1 MGHLHDQ
8 LLAVLAVTSGQTAR
22 QLSATLEVGR
32 SSINSE
38 LYRRTDTFVHDGGQP
53 PRWSLRTATKTSNS
67 SSRPRPRPTRSA
79 APSRRHHAQLHA
91 DLYPWQQRALD
102 CWRAAN
108 HRGVIEAVT
117 GAGKTRVGLAAIADA
132 LDSSMRVLVVVPT
145 TVLLD
150 QWRQQIHKH
159 LGLQA
164 GALGGGH
171 KARLADHQVVVAM
184 VHSASRIER
193 LLPVSAGGLIVCDEV
208 HRYGATTFARVL
220 QEPFVRRLGLTATF
234 ERNDDGLDDHLLPY
248 FGGVTY
254 SLTYRK
260 ALDEQ
265 VIAPFRV
272 AIVRVDLDAEEQDRY
287 EETHREAQAA
297 RMKLIWEYGLPEEP
311 FGEFMAEVA
320 LLAGGPRKDPATK
333 LARRFLSSFTETR
346 RILGE
351 TSRKLDVLSHL
362 DPAILASHG
371 TLIFA
376 STVNGALRAA
386 RTVAASGIRADALHS
401 DMTLPERRAVLNR
414 FAQREL
420 QVVAAPLVLD
430 EGVDVPDANLAII
443 LAASKTRRQMIQRL
457 GRVVRLKTDGGRAHL
472 ALVVARN
479 TSEDPASGTHLD
491 FISEMLEV
499 ADDLRV
505 FDPPQHGEL
514 AGFLTGGEGGTHVE
528 FTGHRAVPRSDAVDP
543 HASTTHSTSTRAQ
556 ATRSPDPP
564 DDRDAAKRSL
574 APLLAAATAAS
585 PTRTSTETST
595 PNSAPRTTRAKA
607 APESDPLGLHT
618 RILLALAKRPRTC
631 AGLATELGVAPHQ
644 VLAVLES
651 SSSFYCRTRVWRL
664 TSQRPAPQP
673 PNGPADLPTEAT
685 APAPDPDASHPLV
698 IAWEAVEGPMNDA
711 QRAHFKRAMQFV
723 WAGLNDRDE
732 ARRFVH
738 LNRAGIRAKL
748 RQ

>member
-1 MGHLHDQ
+1 MGHLHEQ
-8 LLAVLAVTSGQTAR
+8 LLAVLGVTSGQTAR
-22 QLSATLEVGR
+22 QLEATLEVGR
-32 SSINSE
+32 SIINSE
-38 LYRRTDTFVHDGGQP
+38 LYRRTDTFVHDGAQP
-53 PRWSLRTATKTSNS
+53 PRWSLRTAADAS
-67 SSRPRPRPTRSA
+67 SSTHSRAARNRSA
-79 APSRRHHAQLHA
+79 SPTRRHHAELHGS
-91 DLYPWQQRALD
+91 LYPWQRRALD
-102 CWRAAN
+102 HWTQAD

-150 QWRQQIHKH
+150 QWRQQIHEH

-248 FGGVTY
+248 FGDVAY
-254 SLTYRK
+254 SLSYRE
-260 ALDEQ
+260 ALAEQ

-272 AIVRVDLDAEEQDRY
+272 AIVRVDLDAEEQDHY
-287 EETHREAQAA
+287 EDAHREAQAA
-297 RMKLIWEYGLPEEP
+297 RTTLIRRYHLPQEP

-320 LLAGGPRKDPATK
+320 LLAGGPRKDPATR

-351 TSRKLDVLSHL
+351 TPRKLDVLSYL
-362 DPAILASHG
+362 DPAIVASHG

-386 RTVAASGIRADALHS
+386 HTVANNGIRADALHS
-401 DMTLPERRAVLNR
+401 DMKLAERRAVLNR
-414 FAQREL
+414 FEQREL

-457 GRVVRLKTDGGRAHL
+457 GRVVRVKADGGCAHL

-491 FISEMLEV
+491 FITEMLDV
-499 ADDLRV
+499 ADELRV

-514 AGFLTGGEGGTHVE
+514 ARFLTGGTGGTHAE
-528 FTGHRAVPRSDAVDP
+528 FTGHSAVPPSDALDP
-543 HASTTHSTSTRAQ
+543 HAPTTRSTSTRAQ

-564 DDRDAAKRSL
+564 DDRDALTRSL
-574 APLLAAATAAS
+574 APLLAAAAAAS
-585 PTRTSTETST
+585 PTRTSTEPST
-595 PNSAPRTTRAKA
+595 PSSAPRTTRAKA
-607 APESDPLGLHT
+607 APESDPLGLHI

-644 VLAVLES
+644 LLAVLES
-651 SSSFYCRTRVWRL
+651 SSQFHCRARVWRL
-664 TSQRPAPQP
+664 TSQKPAPQP

-685 APAPDPDASHPLV
+685 TPPPDPDASHPLV
-698 IAWEAVEGPMNDA
+698 IAWEALEGPMNDV

-738 LNRAGIRAKL
+738 LNRSGIRAKL